1 MVSFWLI
8 KIRLKIAFDIYG
20 LLEKVP
26 FVGVLSVKAMSIYFC
41 YFLIQYMLKITCTCV
56 GSILAEQFQ
65 GLRFQLFC
73 EDKVM

>member
-41 YFLIQYMLKITCTCV
+41 YFFYNTC
-56 GSILAEQFQ
+56 
-65 GLRFQLFC
+65 
-73 EDKVM
+73 